1 MGPDNKL
8 PVLAWWYSTSPILR
22 GLKKMQKNWP
32 ELLLFHATFHQ
43 ACCKSVVSLANC
55 VGWEI
60 QTNTHQTNVSVHEC
74 TCECVCVYVHMC
86 IYIYNYIQLYT
97 CPCTLKC
104 THIFIEMQNPS
115 IIETRIS
122 RQRQIAWLSSQHW
135 TNMKAWNREGL
146 EGLEGGSIFRDVPS
160 NQLT

>member
-1 MGPDNKL
+1 MLPSIKL
-8 PVLAWWYSTSPILR
+8 AARASFHLQTAWAGRYRPTHT
-22 GLKKMQKNWP
+22 K
-32 ELLLFHATFHQ
+32 
-43 ACCKSVVSLANC
+43 
-55 VGWEI
+55 
-60 QTNTHQTNVSVHEC
+60 QTCLYTNAHVN
-74 TCECVCVYVHMC
+74 VYVCMYIC
-86 IYIYNYIQLYT
+86 VYIYNYIQLYT

-104 THIFIEMQNPS
+104 THMFIEMQNPS